1 MYISYDDYRVFYY
14 AAKYENLTQAA
25 ELLLS
30 SQPNV
35 TRSIRRLED
44 QLGVRL
50 FARSNRGVQLT
61 PEGEK
66 LYARVSVAMEQLQ
79 LGEEELAR
87 HAVELG
93 AGNGLPQGLNGLE
106 EMHEGSPAQDSAV
119 P

>member
-44 QLGVRL
+44 QLEIGRAHV
-50 FARSNRGVQLT
+50 
-61 PEGEK
+61 
-66 LYARVSVAMEQLQ
+66 
-79 LGEEELAR
+79 
-87 HAVELG
+87 
-93 AGNGLPQGLNGLE
+93 
-106 EMHEGSPAQDSAV
+106 
-119 P
+119 